1 VAVKIFLAVVAMQVS
16 RKSDFGGWIAGEYEK
31 SVQLECMLHPKG
43 QNRIGG
49 DMKQFALVLML
60 IATFVAFAA
69 ERQFVLFEIGT
80 GTW

>member
-1 VAVKIFLAVVAMQVS
+1 
-16 RKSDFGGWIAGEYEK
+16 
-31 SVQLECMLHPKG
+31 MLHPKG
-43 QNRIGG
+43 QNRNGG

-60 IATFVAFAA
+60 IATLVAFAA

>member
-1 VAVKIFLAVVAMQVS
+1 MFLVVGSQ
-16 RKSDFGGWIAGEYEK
+16 GEYEK
-31 SVQLECMLHPKG
+31 SVQLECMLHPEG
-43 QNRIGG
+43 QNRNGG

-60 IATFVAFAA
+60 IATLVAFAA